1 MSKSFWAIS
10 KTERKGMSTARKH
23 RTSGMGLLWSRG
35 FFGFLMILTLGIGK
49 QLNAQVKASVDTT
62 QMRIGEELEF
72 LIQVQADSTDFVMF
86 PEGKSFG
93 AFEVIRS
100 YAVDTLRD
108 QSNKH
113 RWQLLKKY
121 GLTQFDSGYHRLSK
135 QRVMINDS
143 AFDTPEFNVAVLT
156 IPVDTTQQQIFAI
169 KPSAQVPLQ
178 SGPIWPWIALTVVAL
193 LTALFWWW
201 RIKKSEA
208 QAPAPPP
215 LPPYQE
221 ARQRL
226 EKLSAHESLEQIGFK
241 GLYTELTDVLK
252 TYIHREIDSRALEST
267 TDELLDRLE
276 LHRLGDHFDIKIETI
291 NVLGQI
297 LRRADLIKFAKANV
311 TKAQWEEDFTQAR
324 TIVEA
329 LKASIPEPEPE
340 EEQAALDAAAR
351 AALHARQK
359 RKRQWIYSMA
369 ALLTA
374 GVAYVFYVGPQE
386 AQDQIFG
393 NTMRDLAEGPWYK
406 SEYGVP
412 AVILESPEILVR
424 KIYNHPDQDSLS
436 ARGTAIFEA
445 FTLEDEFYVAVTST
459 QTQPQENWNIAMALN
474 RSLVLLEEQ
483 GASTLIVKDESF
495 ETPEGI
501 KGIRAY
507 GSFYVANASGQVGT
521 ESHQYE
527 LLVFDQQGG
536 IQTVMVAFVDDDRFA
551 QGLKERIINSVSLEI
566 PQTNQKPETP

>member
-1 MSKSFWAIS
+1 
-10 KTERKGMSTARKH
+10 MSTARKH

-121 GLTQFDSGYHRLSK
+121 GLTQFDSGYHLLSK

-178 SGPIWPWIALTVVAL
+178 SGPIWPWLALVGVAL
-193 LTALFWWW
+193 LAALFWWW
-201 RIKKSEA
+201 YRKKSEA
-208 QAPAPPP
+208 QAPPPPP

-226 EKLSAHESLEQIGFK
+226 EKLTAHESLQQIGVK

-252 TYIHREIDSRALEST
+252 TYIHREID
-267 TDELLDRLE
+267 
-276 LHRLGDHFDIKIETI
+276 
-291 NVLGQI
+291 
-297 LRRADLIKFAKANV
+297 
-311 TKAQWEEDFTQAR
+311 
-324 TIVEA
+324 
-329 LKASIPEPEPE
+329 
-340 EEQAALDAAAR
+340 
-351 AALHARQK
+351 
-359 RKRQWIYSMA
+359 
-369 ALLTA
+369 
-374 GVAYVFYVGPQE
+374 
-386 AQDQIFG
+386 
-393 NTMRDLAEGPWYK
+393 
-406 SEYGVP
+406 
-412 AVILESPEILVR
+412 
-424 KIYNHPDQDSLS
+424 
-436 ARGTAIFEA
+436 
-445 FTLEDEFYVAVTST
+445 
-459 QTQPQENWNIAMALN
+459 
-474 RSLVLLEEQ
+474 
-483 GASTLIVKDESF
+483 
-495 ETPEGI
+495 
-501 KGIRAY
+501 
-507 GSFYVANASGQVGT
+507 
-521 ESHQYE
+521 
-527 LLVFDQQGG
+527 
-536 IQTVMVAFVDDDRFA
+536 
-551 QGLKERIINSVSLEI
+551 
-566 PQTNQKPETP
+566 

>member
-1 MSKSFWAIS
+1 MNTQ
-10 KTERKGMSTARKH
+10 KTNSTIGLGLIAKH
-23 RTSGMGLLWSRG
+23 W
-35 FFGFLMILTLGIGK
+35 FFGLMLSLTLLLCPELK
-49 QLNAQVKASVDTT
+49 AQVQATVDTT

-108 QSNKH
+108 DSNKR
-113 RWQLLKKY
+113 RWQLRKKY

-143 AFDTPEFNVAVLT
+143 AYDTPEFDVAVLT
-156 IPVDTTQQQIFAI
+156 IPVDTTQQQIFTI

-178 SGPIWPWIALTVVAL
+178 GGPIWPWMILLGLVLLGLAFWFWRRKQVEREAL
-193 LTALFWWW
+193 
-201 RIKKSEA
+201 S
-208 QAPAPPP
+208 PPP

-221 ARQRL
+221 AVQRL
-226 EKLSAHESLEQIGFK
+226 EKVLNQEPNSQGALKDCYS
-241 GLYTELTDVLK
+241 ELTDILK

-267 TDELLDRLE
+267 TDELLDRLA
-276 LHRLGDHFDIKIETI
+276 LHQMGSHFSLETQTI
-291 NVLGQI
+291 DDLGQI
-297 LRRADLIKFAKANV
+297 LRRADLIKFAKAQV
-311 TKAQWEEDFTQAR
+311 TLQQWHLDCAQAT
-324 TIVEA
+324 TIIDV
-329 LKASIPEPEPE
+329 LKAGIPEPE
-340 EEQAALDAAAR
+340 EEDEQMALDAAAK
-351 AALHARQK
+351 AALLAKQK
-359 RKRQWIYSMA
+359 RKRRLIFSVVAVIA
-369 ALLTA
+369 ALA
-374 GVAYVFYVGPQE
+374 AYVFYVGPQE
-386 AQDQIFG
+386 AQHQIFG
-393 NTMRDLAEGPWYK
+393 NAMRDMAQEPWYK

-424 KIYNHPDQDSLS
+424 KMYQHPDQDSLS

-445 FTLEDEFYVAVTST
+445 FTLKDEFYVAVTST
-459 QTQPQENWNIAMALN
+459 EAIPQQNWDIAMALN

-483 GASTLIVKDESF
+483 GARTLIVKDESF

-501 KGIRAY
+501 KGLRAY
-507 GSFYVANASGQVGT
+507 GSFYVANASGKVGA
-521 ESHQYE
+521 EQHQYE

-536 IQTVMVAFVDDDRFA
+536 IQTVMVAYVDDNRFA

-566 PQTNQKPETP
+566 PQTQQKPEAP

>member
-23 RTSGMGLLWSRG
+23 RTSGMGLFWSRG
-35 FFGFLMILTLGIGK
+35 FFGLLMILTLGIGK

-100 YAVDTLRD
+100 YAVYTLRD

-178 SGPIWPWIALTVVAL
+178 SGPIWPWIALTGVAL
-193 LTALFWWW
+193 LAALFWWW

-291 NVLGQI
+291 NALGQI
-297 LRRADLIKFAKANV
+297 LRRADLIKFAKANA
-311 TKAQWEEDFTQAR
+311 TKAQWQEDFSQAR

-412 AVILESPEILVR
+412 AVILKSPEILVR

-551 QGLKERIINSVSLEI
+551 QGLKERIINSVLLEI